1 MAGLV
6 PAISTRRAPRI
17 IDRGRRDKPGD
28 DHPSLAWNRKPLV
41 YYVDLTLN
49 GLIFGSM
56 YALMAVGLTLVYG
69 LLRILHIAHAA
80 VYAFGAFVTV
90 IVANATG
97 SIALG
102 IVVAMIAS
110 ALLGGAI
117 YRLLYQPLLGQ
128 PPYVAMIASIG
139 LLVFLEDAFRI
150 LFGEQGLT
158 FRSDPY
164 PTQIFDLFGLTI
176 NTVQIAMLVVSTVS
190 LAALE
195 LFITRTRIG
204 TAWRATVSNPTIA
217 TSFGVDPIS
226 VRYLNFFIGSA
237 LAGLAGALI
246 ALLNNFVEPSM
257 GFVVSYKALAIIV
270 LGGLGSIRGTLIASL
285 ALGLIESF
293 GTIALRFYLDRDA
306 LAFLFL
312 IIVLMVR
319 PQGLAGAR
327 TA

>member
-1 MAGLV
+1 
-6 PAISTRRAPRI
+6 
-17 IDRGRRDKPGD
+17 
-28 DHPSLAWNRKPLV
+28 V

-97 SIALG
+97 SIAFG
-102 IVVAMIAS
+102 IILAMIAS

-117 YRLLYQPLLGQ
+117 YRLLYQPLIAQ
-128 PPYVAMIASIG
+128 PPYVAMIASMG
-139 LLVFLEDAFRI
+139 LLVFMEDAFRI
-150 LFGEQGLT
+150 MFGEQGLT
-158 FRSDPY
+158 FRDNPY
-164 PTQIFDLFGLTI
+164 PTEIFSLFGVTI
-176 NTVQIAMLVVSTVS
+176 NAVQIAMLAISTVC
-190 LAALE
+190 LAGLDW
-195 LFITRTRIG
+195 FMTRTRTGI
-204 TAWRATVSNPTIA
+204 AWRATVSNSTMA
-217 TSFGVDPIS
+217 TCFGVDAVA

-270 LGGLGSIRGTLIASL
+270 LGGLGNIRGTLMASL

-293 GTIALRFYLDRDA
+293 GTIALRSYLDRDA

-312 IIVLMVR
+312 IAILMVR
-319 PQGLAGAR
+319 PQGLTGAR